1 MPWTTG
7 FTIFGALSISFPL
20 FCGFVSKSIIITEVA
35 RQGHT
40 VIWIVLIFA
49 SAGVFHQAGIKIP
62 FFTFFAKDSGL
73 RPKEAPLNMLIAMAL
88 VSFLC
93 LFMGCNPQW
102 LYSLLPNGAAG
113 YNPYD
118 ATHIIT
124 QFEILLFTGLSFLL
138 LRSWGRYPPEVPSI
152 NLDIDWIYRKAGR
165 WFLDTGEWFWN
176 GLNDRSHALFVAGIT
191 DRVCLFLKQGHVYT
205 MKILFTPMSKLGLLD
220 AEDEK
225 GEAHLGKRT
234 SLGVHPVG
242 WTALACMIFF
252 LGFLLLVFQ

>member
-1 MPWTTG
+1 
-7 FTIFGALSISFPL
+7 
-20 FCGFVSKSIIITEVA
+20 
-35 RQGHT
+35 
-40 VIWIVLIFA
+40 LIFA

-93 LFMGCNPQW
+93 LFMGCNPLW
-102 LYSLLPNGAAG
+102 LYGLLPNGASG

-118 ATHIIT
+118 ATHVIT

-138 LRSWGRYPPEVPSI
+138 LRSWGRYPPELPSI

-165 WFLDTGEWFWN
+165 WFLDTGDLFWN
-176 GLNDRSHALFVAGIT
+176 GLNDRAHSFFVGGLT
-191 DRVCLFLKQGHVYT
+191 DRICIFLKQGSVHV
-205 MKILFTPMSKLGLLD
+205 MKLLYLPLCKIGLLQSGD
-220 AEDEK
+220 PK
-225 GEAHLGKRT
+225 GESLLAKRT

-242 WTALACMIFF
+242 WTALFCMLFF
-252 LGFLLLVFQ
+252 LGFLVLIFN